1 MQKTVPEDALCC
13 SKRGVNVQSGVK
25 NAQLLSEMS
34 LETTKIKQLRL
45 FQKRWT
51 FFCQSFESFCIKIHT
66 NS

>member
-45 FQKRWT
+45 FQKR
-51 FFCQSFESFCIKIHT
+51 
-66 NS
+66 